1 MKSTARFFQSKA
13 EELDEIYDKL
23 VKNRTA
29 QARLLGYENYVELG
43 YYRMNRNSYGREEV
57 ENFRRQIKEYFV
69 PLAEKMHERR
79 RERLGLQK
87 LSYIDENMLFEW
99 NGIPNHRNSGRDHGE
114 WTEDV

>member
-1 MKSTARFFQSKA
+1 M
-13 EELDEIYDKL
+13 
-23 VKNRTA
+23 
-29 QARLLGYENYVELG
+29 
-43 YYRMNRNSYGREEV
+43 

-87 LSYIDENMLFEW
+87 LSYIDENMYFVDG
-99 NGIPNHRNSGRDHGE
+99 NTKTTGNSGRDHGE